1 MPPIAGEI
9 FTISRQ
15 GDYHILGYVGS
26 GDTNLRNIA
35 TLVFYGTLLAA
46 GTAHAGPRDG
56 DALGPPAMLNGPA
69 RGFSGFY
76 GALSF
81 GGADGTLTVSPLASE
96 FGPGQGLGLVGGYN
110 WQRGALVYGGEV
122 RILQLHGTDWNAG
135 GGTDAYDTL
144 TDLRGRVGYG
154 PGEVLIYGALG
165 ASWGVATPAA
175 TDTDGLTF
183 GIGVE
188 MNLTDRLFL
197 GADLSRRDLD
207 GSGVAAR
214 IDTLT
219 LSGGFRF

>member
-154 PGEVLIYGALG
+154 PGEVLVYGALG
-165 ASWGVATPAA
+165 ASWGVARP
-175 TDTDGLTF
+175 
-183 GIGVE
+183 
-188 MNLTDRLFL
+188 
-197 GADLSRRDLD
+197 RRPIPM
-207 GSGVAAR
+207 V
-214 IDTLT
+214 
-219 LSGGFRF
+219 